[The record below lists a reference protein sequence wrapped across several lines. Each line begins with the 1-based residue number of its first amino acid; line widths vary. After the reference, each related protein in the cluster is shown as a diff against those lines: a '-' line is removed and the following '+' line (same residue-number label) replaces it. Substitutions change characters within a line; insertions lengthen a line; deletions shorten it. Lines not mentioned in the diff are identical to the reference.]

1 MKKII
6 LKRFKLIFI
15 VFLFILLF
23 VISYLIYINRN
34 NEVIAYDE
42 KEDIEIIK
50 EEIKEEIK
58 EVEVKKIKI
67 DIKGYIVNPGVYE
80 LDEGSRVIDAIN
92 ISGGLLD
99 NADTSNIN
107 LSKKL
112 KDQNVIIISQ
122 KHEDIKEPEKIIE
135 YVYMECECPKFNDA
149 CVNNEEVVNYQENV
163 KEEIEDNTSIEENNN
178 IPNDSN
184 GLISINNGSIEELL
198 SLPGIG
204 ESKAKAIIKYREE
217 NGLFNKIEDI
227 LNVSGIGNS
236 LFEKIKD
243 FITI

>member
-178 IPNDSN
+178 ISNDSN
-184 GLISINNGSIEELL
+184 GLISINNGSIDELL

>member
-178 IPNDSN
+178 ISNDSN

>member
-122 KHEDIKEPEKIIE
+122 KHENIKEPEKIIE

-163 KEEIEDNTSIEENNN
+163 KEEIEDNPSIEENNN
-178 IPNDSN
+178 ISNDSN